1 MTTAPV
7 TVRLDPRRLEQ
18 LKAIGTALNLSSAGV
33 IADLIR
39 QKIADKVIS
48 PDIPGATVKRIGAGV
63 LVELSP
69 DHPHTYAPAHA
80 RKLAATIRELVSNGG
95 SSIVDLGGGFAVLRQ
110 GSGYKIAAP
119 FPGPEVSFP
128 GDLALDLA
136 DLIEAAA
143 E

>member
-18 LKAIGTALNLSSAGV
+18 LKAIGSALNLSSAAV
-33 IADLIR
+33 IAQLIR
-39 QKIADKVIS
+39 EKIAEKVIAS
-48 PDIPGATVKRIGAGV
+48 DIPGVTVKRVGDGV

-69 DHPHTYAPAHA
+69 GHPHTYTPAVALH
-80 RKLAATIRELVSNGG
+80 LAATIRDLVIEGG
-95 SSIVDLGGGFAVLRQ
+95 ASFVSIDGSFAVLRQ
-110 GSGYKIAAP
+110 GAGYKIAAP